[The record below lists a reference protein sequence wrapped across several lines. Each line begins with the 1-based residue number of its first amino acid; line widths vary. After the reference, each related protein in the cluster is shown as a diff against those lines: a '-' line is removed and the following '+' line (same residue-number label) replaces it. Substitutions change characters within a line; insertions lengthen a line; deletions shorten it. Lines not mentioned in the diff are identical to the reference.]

1 MLVVPKVVVNKKLAV
16 EATHQKALRQPL
28 IGCFGPMSELMGYVN
43 REGSARNTQGG
54 YVPEQ

>member
-16 EATHQKALRQPL
+16 EAAHQKALRQPL
-28 IGCFGPMSELMGYVN
+28 IGCFGPMPELVGYVN

-54 YVPEQ
+54 YVAKQ